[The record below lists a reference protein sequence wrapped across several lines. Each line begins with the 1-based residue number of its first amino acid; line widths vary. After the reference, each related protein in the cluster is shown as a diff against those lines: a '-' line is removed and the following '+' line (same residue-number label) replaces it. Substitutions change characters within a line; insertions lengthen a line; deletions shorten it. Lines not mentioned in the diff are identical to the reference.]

1 MRRPDSPR
9 PPVATRPRLLTALL
23 AVVVLTGTTAASC
36 GGDDSTVALA
46 PAGRAAVAEV
56 IDAPATVT
64 ARAAATLTAPA
75 DGTVSSLR
83 VQPGQRVRPGQVLA
97 VISSPSAQQRLRQAR
112 DALRAAERA
121 GRGVGVGDLGTRRRG
136 TDKAADEAFDAART
150 PPGRSPTRRYG
161 TRCSPR

>member
-36 GGDDSTVALA
+36 GDDESTVALA

-64 ARAAATLTAPA
+64 ARAAAT
-75 DGTVSSLR
+75 
-83 VQPGQRVRPGQVLA
+83 
-97 VISSPSAQQRLRQAR
+97 
-112 DALRAAERA
+112 
-121 GRGVGVGDLGTRRRG
+121 
-136 TDKAADEAFDAART
+136 
-150 PPGRSPTRRYG
+150 
-161 TRCSPR
+161 